1 MLLIPSCLFAL
12 LLSSALFRNL
22 RFITLGL
29 SVLFWLLKIK
39 GFQRAFGTGRVI
51 FGSVLVT
58 LIAELK
64 LLIRKQK
71 KIAREGKHIAAKLR
85 WMF

>member
-51 FGSVLVT
+51 FGSVS
-58 LIAELK
+58 
-64 LLIRKQK
+64 
-71 KIAREGKHIAAKLR
+71 
-85 WMF
+85 